1 MSALTRARTWSTNR
15 HDQEQAQAAA
25 ARHVSSATTA
35 TTTTTR
41 FNTEYLAVA
50 RDGRLAKD
58 TSYTRRASADSMCD
72 ADADP
77 EADPVAHPS
86 FLQPRVA
93 AVLGVEEWWHPV
105 LFSLRL
111 LSILPSIYLCFPVA
125 IRFLLKLHTF
135 ATSGDVPTQPGR
147 TPGEDRLLLTETMLA
162 IVWCG
167 CSGYLSF
174 FFTDRL
180 MSRWLVNY
188 TPSATAFRLV
198 SVSALNGYLQSW
210 TLDLSGSSQ
219 DPFLLLP
226 TWIIITSTLTLVY
239 HITQRK
245 INILKETST
254 SISVFSMASYISMV
268 ALLIQQHW
276 DRDWFD
282 LPFVALGYRLLRQG
296 GELVV
301 SVANFANITVEP

>member
-1 MSALTRARTWSTNR
+1 MCARVLTRFCLLAR
-15 HDQEQAQAAA
+15 
-25 ARHVSSATTA
+25 
-35 TTTTTR
+35 
-41 FNTEYLAVA
+41 
-50 RDGRLAKD
+50 
-58 TSYTRRASADSMCD
+58 
-72 ADADP
+72 
-77 EADPVAHPS
+77 
-86 FLQPRVA
+86 
-93 AVLGVEEWWHPV
+93 
-105 LFSLRL
+105 
-111 LSILPSIYLCFPVA
+111 
-125 IRFLLKLHTF
+125 
-135 ATSGDVPTQPGR
+135 
-147 TPGEDRLLLTETMLA
+147 
-162 IVWCG
+162 
-167 CSGYLSF
+167 
-174 FFTDRL
+174 
-180 MSRWLVNY
+180 LVNY

-226 TWIIITSTLTLVY
+226 TWIIITSVRASLVFSNSPTSTCFPCISLISSFLQTLTFVY

-301 SVANFANITVEP
+301 SVANFANITLEP

>member
-1 MSALTRARTWSTNR
+1 MSALNRARTWSTNR
-15 HDQEQAQAAA
+15 HDQEQAHAAEAA
-25 ARHVSSATTA
+25 ARQVSSATTA

-41 FNTEYLAVA
+41 FNTEYVAVA
-50 RDGRLAKD
+50 RDGRFSSKD
-58 TSYTRRASADSMCD
+58 TTCTAPAAPDN
-72 ADADP
+72 
-77 EADPVAHPS
+77 EAEPVAHPT

-93 AVLGVEEWWHPV
+93 AVLGVSEWWQPV

-125 IRFLLKLHTF
+125 IRFLLKLHSF
-135 ATSGDVPTQPGR
+135 ATSDGDGDGAGTAPGR
-147 TPGEDRLLLTETMLA
+147 PPGEDRLLLTETMLA

-174 FFTDRL
+174 FFTDCL

-226 TWIIITSTLTLVY
+226 TWIIITSTLTFVY

-301 SVANFANITVEP
+301 SVANFANITLEP